1 MTNNGTSR
9 RSVLTGAVA
18 AAGLAAVGAT
28 TAHAHPGRGR
38 ATADTVVV
46 NGKVLTMDRR
56 HARAQALA
64 IRDGRII
71 AVGGNREISRLAG
84 RGTQVVDAAGGTVLP
99 GINDSHVH
107 FAAYGTAV
115 PPLSWPVDGA
125 SIAEVQQLVAQAVAH
140 FDNAGQPD
148 AWVRGGGW
156 NDNRIG
162 AAPTRWDIDAVSG
175 NHPVLLGD
183 FSGHA
188 VAVNS
193 KVLRMAGIT
202 RDTVPPTGGVIEK
215 DANGEPTG
223 VFRESANALVNRIVP
238 PWTREDLSAGMDAAV
253 AGLHALGITSVTDPG
268 IDLAQLS
275 LYEEKFLAGE
285 LPIRFTIMMRGGR
298 SMPELE
304 ALLDA
309 LSAPR
314 VIDREWMRVS
324 QIKLI
329 ADGIPTAAQTAWLHE
344 PYVDGS
350 NGVPLTEGATVEEQ
364 VRTLH
369 KLIGKSIAHGFQVG
383 THATGDAAIDAV
395 VAGYLA
401 AMGRHWRRDDLRHY
415 VIHADLTPVA
425 TLRTMAR
432 HDIGANMNATI
443 KYLLGRTLDPYLGP
457 ERVDHQWPYRT
468 ALDVGVK
475 VSSASDAPVT
485 PPAWLQGVSGAV
497 LREGQFDGGA
507 VAGAAERIT
516 LEEALVSYTRTP
528 AWQDRAERWKGRLVP
543 GHVADVCVVDGD
555 IVAADPH
562 DLPGMQVAT
571 TLVGGDVVYDSGSS
585 TAKGART
592 VAAKVGGFTREQSV
606 SCLQRGDCCC
616 RLSEK
621 MLVTHKH

>member
-1 MTNNGTSR
+1 MINNRISR
-9 RSVLTGAVA
+9 RGVLTAA
-18 AAGLAAVGAT
+18 AAGLATTGIPGA
-28 TAHAHPGRGR
+28 AHARG
-38 ATADTVVV
+38 TADTVVL

-56 HARAQALA
+56 FRRAQALA
-64 IRDGRII
+64 VRNGRIV
-71 AVGGNREISRLAG
+71 AVGTNREISRLAG
-84 RGTQVVDAAGGTVLP
+84 RGTTVVDAAGGTVLP

-125 SIAEVQQLVAQAVAH
+125 TIAEVQQLIARAVAH
-140 FDNAGQPD
+140 FDDAGQPD

-162 AAPTRWDIDAVSG
+162 AAPNRHDIDAVSG

-193 KVLRMAGIT
+193 AVLRLAGVT
-202 RDTVPPTGGVIEK
+202 RDTVPPPGGVIEK
-215 DANGEPTG
+215 DAAGEPTG
-223 VFRESANALVNRIVP
+223 VFRESAAALVAGVVP
-238 PWTREDLSAGMDAAV
+238 PWSRADLSAGMDAAV
-253 AGLHALGITSVTDPG
+253 AGMHALGITSVTDPG

-275 LYEEKFLAGE
+275 LYEEKFRAGE
-285 LPIRFTIMMRGGR
+285 LPLRFTIMMRGGR
-298 SMPELE
+298 TLAELDQVLAE
-304 ALLDA
+304 LR
-309 LSAPR
+309 APR
-314 VIDREWMRVS
+314 IVDPAWLRVS

-350 NGVPLTEGATVEEQ
+350 NGVPLTEIPV
-364 VRTLH
+364 LH
-369 KLIGKSIAHGFQVG
+369 RLIKKAAAHGFQVG

-401 AMGRHWRRDDLRHY
+401 AKGRAGLRHY
-415 VIHADLTPVA
+415 VIHADLTPVR

-432 HDIGANMNATI
+432 NDIGANMNATI

-457 ERVDHQWPYRT
+457 ARVDYQWPYRT
-468 ALDVGVK
+468 ALDLGVR

-507 VAGAAERIT
+507 VAGKAERIT
-516 LEEALVSYTRTP
+516 LREALESYTSTP
-528 AWQDRAERWKGRLVP
+528 AWQDRAETWKGTLTEGR
-543 GHVADVCVVDGD
+543 VADVCIVDGD
-555 IVAADPH
+555 LLTTDPH
-562 DLPGMQVAT
+562 DLPGLRVST
-571 TLVGGDVVYDSGSS
+571 TLVNGKVVYDSGASS
-585 TAKGART
+585 SRAART
-592 VAAKVGGFTREQSV
+592 TAAGVQAFSRDQAV
-606 SCLQRGDCCC
+606 SCLQRGECCC

-621 MLVTHKH
+621 LLAGS